1 MGKFNKSHQGSNSYG
16 GSSRSR
22 GFNRRDNNDRQMYDA
37 VCENCGKACQIPF
50 KPTSGRPVFCNN
62 CFKKDGDRGNSN
74 YGNRSFPRRD
84 MDRRND
90 SPREF
95 REAKPEKPIQTLSQE
110 QFETLNTKLN
120 QILRYLQTPE
130 NKEALQMDLSELKQ
144 EEEVSE
150 KKKTT
155 KKTAK
160 KKVTKSKK

>member
-1 MGKFNKSHQGSNSYG
+1 MVAVQGVGVLIEETIMIGRCMMQSVKTV
-16 GSSRSR
+16 
-22 GFNRRDNNDRQMYDA
+22 A
-37 VCENCGKACQIPF
+37 
-50 KPTSGRPVFCNN
+50 KPVRYLLSQRVGVQF
-62 CFKKDGDRGNSN
+62 FAIIVSKKMAIEVIVIMEIDHFLEEIWIEEMILQGNSEKQN
-74 YGNRSFPRRD
+74 L
-84 MDRRND
+84 RNQ
-90 SPREF
+90 F
-95 REAKPEKPIQTLSQE
+95 KHYHKK